1 MYNSYTFLSFHRILI
16 YQNQKVTSKTFLKL
30 DILSKLSKQFH
41 KEREEIIA
49 WANEQACL
57 ETLKYK
63 SEKDGTTVMIIS
75 PSNRLMDYHKQTL
88 FSDDIFFSNPFI
100 MDLRWILSAEKSTA
114 ANL

>member
-1 MYNSYTFLSFHRILI
+1 MHYFSGKGCFEFLESMHYCIGIL
-16 YQNQKVTSKTFLKL
+16 N
-30 DILSKLSKQFH
+30 

-114 ANL
+114 TNL